1 MRGTAFL
8 LRRVLLGAVAL
19 VLALLTLGAALPS
32 AAVATGTQP
41 GTGTGTQTDAPV
53 EVVVEY
59 YYGDGCPVCAVTGPW
74 LEELESR
81 TPGMRLVAVEVW
93 NDEAGRARLVDALD
107 RYRVRALGVPVVLV
121 GERAWVGFREGVH
134 DVQIEAEVGRCTEEG
149 CPDPA
154 DVRLPEGT
162 SGTVATGEVCEG
174 TAENP
179 FRCAPEDDTA
189 DVLRLPLVGD
199 VHLGERSLLVS
210 TVLIAL
216 VDGFNPCS
224 LWVLTVLIALSLNSG
239 SRRRTMIIGLTFISV
254 TAAIYALFIAG
265 LFTVFTVVAFAP
277 WIRVLVALVALLFA
291 VVSIK
296 DYFWFRQ
303 GLSFTIADEHKP
315 GIYRAMRRVLAQ
327 GDNLPAVIGATAV
340 LAAGVS
346 LVEFG
351 CTAGFPLLWTNLLTA
366 QQATAGTFVVLLLLY
381 MLIYQLDELA
391 IFTTAVV
398 TMRASRL
405 QERHGR
411 ILKLVGGMLMLAL
424 AVVVLV
430 DPDLMNGVGSSLVV
444 FGTALGVSAVVL
456 VLHRVVLP
464 RLGIRV
470 GSEEP
475 APARTRPG
483 TADGSGG
490 EDRVRRAGRPSG
502 R

>member
-1 MRGTAFL
+1 MRGRTDL
-8 LRRVLLGAVAL
+8 VRRVLLGALAL
-19 VLALLTLGAALPS
+19 VLALLTLDVALP
-32 AAVATGTQP
+32 P
-41 GTGTGTQTDAPV
+41 GARAQQEVTT

-59 YYGDGCPVCAVTGPW
+59 YYGEGCPVCAVTGPW
-74 LEELESR
+74 LEDLEAR
-81 TPGMRLVAVEVW
+81 TPGVRLVAVEVW
-93 NDEAGRARLVDALD
+93 EDAAGRARLVDALE
-107 RYRVRALGVPVVLV
+107 RYRVRALGVPVILV

-134 DVQIEAEVGRCTEEG
+134 DVQIEAEVQRCTDQG

-174 TAENP
+174 TADNP
-179 FRCAPEDDTA
+179 FQCAPEDDTA

-210 TVLIAL
+210 TALIAF

-239 SRRRTMIIGLTFISV
+239 SRRRTMIIGLTFITV

-303 GLSFTIADEHKP
+303 GLSFTIADERKP

-327 GDNLPAVIGATAV
+327 GDNLPAVVGATAV

-366 QQATAGTFVVLLLLY
+366 QEATAGTFVVLLLLY

-430 DPDLMNGVGSSLVV
+430 DPDLMSGIGSSLAV
-444 FGTALGVSAVVL
+444 FGTAMVASGVVL
-456 VLHRVVLP
+456 VVHRVLLP
-464 RLGIRV
+464 RLG
-470 GSEEP
+470 
-475 APARTRPG
+475 
-483 TADGSGG
+483 
-490 EDRVRRAGRPSG
+490 VRRGAGR
-502 R
+502 